1 MATIFLQRGVM
12 ALMLVMY
19 DDASNLEREQNGDLD
34 AGSGG
39 DNLVAT
45 SRVIECDDESS
56 KKN

>member
-1 MATIFLQRGVM
+1 MATVFLRCAVM

-19 DDASNLEREQNGDLD
+19 DDASNLEREQNGNLD
-34 AGSGG
+34 AGGGG

-45 SRVIECDDESS
+45 SRVIECDNESS

>member
-1 MATIFLQRGVM
+1 MAVM
-12 ALMLVMY
+12 AVMLVMY

-34 AGSGG
+34 AGGGG

-45 SRVIECDDESS
+45 SRVIECDNESS